1 MADDSNS
8 PAIPV
13 EVAVHKTGPAG
24 EAVAEEGVANI
35 GETAQDILTDDD
47 PVAALAETVSA
58 LPVPEDTM
66 VILQFLE
73 QMDAASPLA
82 RLITAATIVGVALL
96 FMLLVRIITR
106 RRIAYLEKSARVRP
120 LRWQA
125 QDLVSADDMKQLWIN
140 VWRGVEWAVSGIFFL
155 VAVTGL
161 LMVFNWTLRFAARM
175 ITLFI
180 AALDYVWSGFIG
192 YLPNLITIIVI
203 VLVTRYVIRIIGLV
217 FEGIKSR
224 RIYLKNFYPEWAET
238 SFSLIKLMIYA
249 LTAVII
255 FPYLPGSSSP
265 AFQGI
270 SIFVGVLV
278 SLGSTTAVANVIAGV
293 VLTFTRAFGVGDQ
306 VEVGGT
312 RGRVIERSTFVTRI
326 QTLKNVIV
334 SIPNSMVLNN
344 NIINYSK
351 NVGQSGL
358 VVHTTITIG
367 YDVPWQTVNELLIAA
382 ASKTDGIV
390 GHPEP
395 FVLQTSLDDNYVSYE
410 VNGWTRKPEELPR
423 IYSTLHANILD
434 EFHGHKVEIT
444 SPSFRANR
452 DANASTIPEVIPR
465 PDVAAD
471 EDTATK

>member
-1 MADDSNS
+1 MAEDSNTPKN
-8 PAIPV
+8 PADGAV
-13 EVAVHKTGPAG
+13 EATVAGSEV
-24 EAVAEEGVANI
+24 EAEEGVANI
-35 GETAQDILTDDD
+35 GETAQNILTDDD
-47 PVAALAETVSA
+47 PVAALAETVTA

-66 VILQFLE
+66 VILQFFE

-82 RLITAATIVGVALL
+82 RLITAATIVGVSLL
-96 FMLLVRIITR
+96 LMLLARIITR
-106 RRIAYLEKSARVRP
+106 RRIAHLEKSAVVRP

-125 QDLVSADDMKQLWIN
+125 QDLVSSEDMKQLWLN
-140 VWRGVEWAVSGIFFL
+140 VWRGLGWALSGIFFL
-155 VAVTGL
+155 VGVTGL
-161 LMVFNWTLRFAARM
+161 LMVSNWTLRFAARL

-180 AALDYVWSGFIG
+180 AALDYVWSGFID

-203 VLVTRYVIRIIGLV
+203 VVVTRYVIRIIGLV

-278 SLGSTTAVANVIAGV
+278 SLGSTTAVANVIAGI
-293 VLTFTRAFGVGDQ
+293 VLTFTRAFAVGDQ

-351 NVGQSGL
+351 NVGQAGL

-367 YDVPWQTVNELLIAA
+367 YDVPWQTVSELLIAA

-390 GHPEP
+390 GQPEP

-423 IYSTLHANILD
+423 IYSNLHANILD

-444 SPSFRANR
+444 SPAFRANR
-452 DANASTIPEVIPR
+452 DGNASTIPDVIPR
-465 PDVAAD
+465 PDAT
-471 EDTATK
+471 EDGTPVS

>member
-1 MADDSNS
+1 MAEDSNT
-8 PAIPV
+8 PVIPESAALDATGSAN
-13 EVAVHKTGPAG
+13 EV
-24 EAVAEEGVANI
+24 VAEESIASI
-35 GETAQDILTDDD
+35 GETAQDILANDD
-47 PVAALAETVSA
+47 PVAALTETVA
-58 LPVPEDTM
+58 GLPVPEDTM
-66 VILQFLE
+66 VILQFFE

-82 RLITAATIVGVALL
+82 RLITAATIVGVSLL
-96 FMLLVRIITR
+96 FMLIVKIISR
-106 RRIAYLEKSARVRP
+106 RRISHLENSARVRP

-125 QDLVSADDMKQLWIN
+125 QDLVSSEDMQQLWIN
-140 VWRGVEWAVSGIFFL
+140 VWRWLGWAFSGVFFL
-155 VAVTGL
+155 VGVTGL

-203 VLVTRYVIRIIGLV
+203 VVVTRYVIRIIGLV

-278 SLGSTTAVANVIAGV
+278 SLGSTTAVANIIAGI

-334 SIPNSMVLNN
+334 LIPNSMVLNN

-367 YDVPWQTVNELLIAA
+367 YDVPWQTVSNLLIAA
-382 ASKTDGIV
+382 ASKTEGIV
-390 GHPEP
+390 GQPEP

-410 VNGWTRKPEELPR
+410 VNGWTRNPEELPR
-423 IYSTLHANILD
+423 IYSNLHANILD
-434 EFHGHKVEIT
+434 EFHGHNVEIT

-452 DANASTIPEVIPR
+452 DANASTIPEVI
-465 PDVAAD
+465 VAAEPAAAKGSD
-471 EDTATK
+471 S